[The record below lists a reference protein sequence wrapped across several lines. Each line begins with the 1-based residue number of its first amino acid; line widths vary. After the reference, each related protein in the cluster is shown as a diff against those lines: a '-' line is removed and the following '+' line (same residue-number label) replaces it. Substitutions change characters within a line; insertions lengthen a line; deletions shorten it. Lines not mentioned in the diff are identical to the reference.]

1 MTKNKS
7 AEVFRSGLL
16 VFVFALCLR
25 FLVFSIS
32 TPTWI
37 NVDEFHYLSRGKMI
51 SNGLL
56 PYTDFIFSYPTGA
69 ALLFTLQ
76 HFLLE
81 DAWILTRVFT
91 ILVDACNSYLIFRL
105 ATFIYNKKAG
115 VIAALIYIMTPIA
128 IFTNMA
134 SLSES
139 YNLLFILTALKLL
152 YREKPK
158 YFFAG
163 YCLAF
168 SLFIKYYTLLFLL
181 PPLLYFTHQNPKSR
195 NILVYTP
202 LFFILFLLVSVSD
215 VGNLIQQTLI
225 NSYLFQECN
234 FFMRIYMVILFL
246 VFLQPHVLF
255 AFKSFFKK
263 SFVHLWWYSSLFYLI
278 FPRIFEHNFMLTLPA
293 SCMIAGNYFSE
304 KISSLPNPKKIFS
317 NKINSFYALTLLII
331 LISFF
336 LMLEFHM
343 LSLIYNI
350 NPQHRFE
357 KVSPVVTYIKEHSS
371 RDDFILSDYGE
382 YTYLAQRKQLLGYM
396 WGYRDVFTSKDLISN
411 LGESS
416 LIVVTYPD
424 TYPPGFID
432 YLEREYD
439 FVEFEGG
446 ICVFQKQVH

>member
-234 FFMRIYMVILFL
+234 FFYENLYGNTLSCVLTTACVIR
-246 VFLQPHVLF
+246 LQI
-255 AFKSFFKK
+255 
-263 SFVHLWWYSSLFYLI
+263 I
-278 FPRIFEHNFMLTLPA
+278 F
-293 SCMIAGNYFSE
+293 
-304 KISSLPNPKKIFS
+304 
-317 NKINSFYALTLLII
+317 
-331 LISFF
+331 
-336 LMLEFHM
+336 
-343 LSLIYNI
+343 
-350 NPQHRFE
+350 
-357 KVSPVVTYIKEHSS
+357 
-371 RDDFILSDYGE
+371 
-382 YTYLAQRKQLLGYM
+382 
-396 WGYRDVFTSKDLISN
+396 
-411 LGESS
+411 
-416 LIVVTYPD
+416 
-424 TYPPGFID
+424 
-432 YLEREYD
+432 
-439 FVEFEGG
+439 
-446 ICVFQKQVH
+446 